1 MLNDEIKRRDFIKTL
16 LAGVSTL
23 ALDWSVLP
31 RGAGAQKSEN
41 EFDAIII
48 GSGLGGLSCAA
59 ALARQGFRPLVLE
72 KHDRPGGYATTFTR
86 PGGFEFDVSL
96 HSTTVGERSG
106 IHNLIP
112 GFSEIDGVE
121 FVPHPNLYRVIFPE
135 HDIRVPQ
142 RNLKGYID
150 LLANHFPEEK
160 TGIDGL
166 FADMQGLSNDINK
179 FSRAQGQV
187 DMMRFPAEFP
197 YLFNCYSKTWEQ
209 MMAARLR
216 NPKLKAIVS
225 TLWGYYGLP
234 PSKLASFY
242 YALPTI
248 GYLEGGGYYPRGRS
262 QKISNAF
269 VQFIKEKG
277 GQVLLNQR
285 VSKILVKDQSA
296 YGIRAEDGKEYT
308 AKVVVSNANAYD
320 TFHTMMPP
328 NDTLAQY
335 LARMDKFSVSLSS
348 FQIFLGLKKDLIREL
363 GLKDTEIFYETG
375 YDADAGYRTALNA
388 EVENGGYGMMLYDN
402 LYEGYSPKG
411 KNTLTIMTLQGYDHW
426 QKYEADYFNNKK
438 EAYRAEKER
447 LANVLIDKVE
457 QTLLPGLRKAIA
469 VKEIG
474 TPLTNV
480 RYTGNYRGAIYGW
493 DQTPDNSGPQR
504 LPHATPIKNLYLAG
518 AWTQPGHGYGGVIG
532 SGLQCFGEIMKKWQ
546 G

>member
-1 MLNDEIKRRDFIKTL
+1 MNTDLIKRRDFIKSL
-16 LAGVSTL
+16 VAGVSTL

-59 ALARQGFRPLVLE
+59 AFARQGFRPLVLE

-96 HSTTVGERSG
+96 HSTTVGERGG

-112 GFSEIDGVE
+112 GFPQINEVE
-121 FVPHPNLYRVIFPE
+121 FVPHPNLYRAIFPG

-142 RNLKGYID
+142 RNLQAYLD
-150 LLANHFPEEK
+150 LLAGHFPEEK
-160 TGIDGL
+160 AGIEAL
-166 FADMQGLSNDINK
+166 FADMRGVAADINK
-179 FSRAQGQV
+179 FSSARGQV
-187 DMMRFPAEFP
+187 DMSRFPVDFS
-197 YLFNCYSKTWEQ
+197 YLFNCYNKTWGQ
-209 MMAARLR
+209 MVDARL
-216 NPKLKAIVS
+216 NSPKLKAIVS

-248 GYLEGGGYYPRGRS
+248 SYLEYGGFYPRGRS

-269 VQFIKEKG
+269 VRYIEEHG
-277 GQVLLNQR
+277 GAVLLNQR
-285 VSKILVKDQSA
+285 VNEIMVRDQTA
-296 YGIRAEDGKEYT
+296 VGVATADGKSY
-308 AKVVVSNANAYD
+308 KSRVVISNANAYD
-320 TFHTMMPP
+320 TFHTLMKPQP
-328 NDTLAQY
+328 ALAEY
-335 LARMDKFSVSLSS
+335 LVKMAKFSISLSS
-348 FQIFLGLKKDLIREL
+348 FQIFLGLKKDLTREL

-375 YDADAGYRTALNA
+375 YDPEAGYQNARNA

-411 KNTLTIMTLQGYDHW
+411 RNTLTIMTLQGYDHW

-438 EAYRAEKER
+438 EAYRVEKER
-447 LANVLIDKVE
+447 MANILIDKVE
-457 QTLLPGLRKAIA
+457 KTLLPGLRKAIA
-469 VKEIG
+469 IKEIG

-480 RYTGNYRGAIYGW
+480 RYTGNFRGAIYGW
-493 DQTPDNSGPQR
+493 DQTLDNSGSQR
-504 LPHATPIKNLYLAG
+504 LPNATPVKNLYLAG

-532 SGLQCFGEIMKKWQ
+532 SGLQCFGEIMKCW
-546 G
+546 